1 MEKRTPTFLR
11 RSPQEWLSSLP
22 VLLLLL
28 VVVFL
33 SSGQIIHSQML
44 KIGEN
49 TWEEYFLLRTAGLT
63 PAPEC
68 DRDPNID
75 QRVNEIAEK
84 RKAEADSDPLGDLL
98 GGGAVNRDAI
108 RDSLLATRANCRA
121 KWDRYQTVQDK
132 VTPSVVAFRNIEGGI
147 ATLVATLGDYK
158 RLLLALLLLICAAT
172 TTFQRHHIALRPSR
186 TRKDHLISSLA
197 QVVSNS
203 LLLISALVYRGSD
216 LRAAQAG
223 VTVDALYL
231 HSVWIAGFAILTAA
245 AVYQLVR
252 PPRGLEEGGS
262 WGKALL
268 TIPLFSFMCI
278 SASIQFYGQGYFH
291 GVSVYMNMMMEL
303 STLFLNL
310 ALYIW
315 IGMMLKQT
323 RLTHIVF
330 DVMRPWNLSPEL
342 MSVVV
347 LAFAAV
353 LTAYTGA
360 SGIFVIAAGATIYR
374 ELIRVGARKQ
384 LALAATAMSGS
395 MGVVL
400 RPCLIVVVIA
410 ALNKNVTTAEM
421 FSAGGK
427 VFLLSLLVFFIYS
440 QFART
445 TPARIAPF
453 AKAVP
458 ASLKRMVPL
467 MPYGIVVGAVAL
479 FFNDLLARQL
489 DEFSA
494 PIILP
499 VMLLAILI
507 YEKFSRHVVHLCALF
522 MVAMLVLSWQ
532 GVWEGYQAL
541 TAVGDGALPAS
552 ALPGSMA
559 PQELEAALWSD
570 FWRNLLFMVFLLV
583 TYLVPGDRDPHYA
596 PEEGVAEN
604 FEGSMRF
611 ATSETTGHIGALL
624 MLMAMSMGAAGIIER
639 SGVLEALP
647 ETFGSIWIAAGFFVV
662 ALVLVGMFIDPLGAV
677 ILVNAAMAPMAEANG
692 ISALHFW
699 MIALVAFELGYLTP
713 PVALNHLLTRQVVG
727 DDEVESAKL
736 KTGSFFRRYEKF
748 LLPISVMLT
757 ALLIIAFL
765 PLISDTVH
773 GWLFQRIEAG

>member
-1 MEKRTPTFLR
+1 MEKRPAALLH

-22 VLLLLL
+22 VLLLLML
-28 VVVFL
+28 VVFL
-33 SSGQIIHSQML
+33 SSGQIIHSQLL
-44 KIGEN
+44 KIGES

-63 PAPEC
+63 PAPDC
-68 DRDPNID
+68 DRDPDID
-75 QRVNEIAEK
+75 RRVNEIASK
-84 RKAEADSDPLGDLL
+84 REAEADSDPLGDLL

-108 RDSLLATRANCRA
+108 RESLIASRANCQA
-121 KWDRYQTVQDK
+121 KWERYQTVQEK
-132 VTPSVVAFRNIEGGI
+132 VTPGVVTFRNIEGGL
-147 ATLVATLGDYK
+147 AGMVATLGDYK
-158 RLLLALLLLICAAT
+158 RLLLALLLLICATT

-197 QVVSNS
+197 QVASNS
-203 LLLISALVYRGSD
+203 LLLVSALVYRGTD
-216 LRAAQAG
+216 LRAADAG

-252 PPRGLEEGGS
+252 PPEDLEEGGS
-262 WGKALL
+262 WGKAFL

-278 SASIQFYGQGYFH
+278 SASMQFYGQGYFH

-323 RLTHIVF
+323 RLTHILF

-342 MSVVV
+342 MCVVV

-427 VFLLSLLVFFIYS
+427 VFALSLLVFFIYS

-453 AKAVP
+453 GQAVP

-479 FFNDLLARQL
+479 LFNDLLDRQL

-507 YEKFSRHVVHLCALF
+507 YEKLSRHVVHLFALF
-522 MVAMLVLSWQ
+522 MVAMLALSWQ
-532 GVWEGYQAL
+532 DLWHGYQAL
-541 TAVGDGALPAS
+541 TSGASP
-552 ALPGSMA
+552 LPGNMA
-559 PQELEAALWSD
+559 PQELESVLWGD

-583 TYLVPGDRDPHYA
+583 TYLVPGDKDPHYA
-596 PEEGVAEN
+596 PEHGVAEK
-604 FEGSMRF
+604 FEGSIRF
-611 ATSETTGHIGALL
+611 ATTETTGHIGALL

-639 SGVLEALP
+639 SGVLDALP
-647 ETFGSIWIAAGFFVV
+647 ETFGSIWIAASFFVI

-692 ISALHFW
+692 ISSLHFW

-748 LLPISVMLT
+748 LLPIGVMLT

-765 PLISDTVH
+765 PLISDSVH
-773 GWLFQRIEAG
+773 GWLFQSIEAG